1 MLHLWIPTITSH
13 WHLLVT
19 AIWLHS
25 TVAMVSV
32 RESLEGAGV
41 YIVLLLCLI
50 ADKHQVS
57 YITYIPCMKIH
68 YSVTGMTAKSNE

>member
-41 YIVLLLCLI
+41 YIVLLLGLI
-50 ADKHQVS
+50 AD
-57 YITYIPCMKIH
+57 
-68 YSVTGMTAKSNE
+68 